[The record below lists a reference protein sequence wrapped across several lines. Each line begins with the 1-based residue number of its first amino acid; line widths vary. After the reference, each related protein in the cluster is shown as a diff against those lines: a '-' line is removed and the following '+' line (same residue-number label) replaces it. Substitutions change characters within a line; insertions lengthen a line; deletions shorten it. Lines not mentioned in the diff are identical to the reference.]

1 MAEEKRAFEAEVSKL
16 LHIVASALY
25 TDKQI
30 FLRELISNA
39 SDACERLRY
48 LALTTP
54 ELTADEPD
62 FRILV
67 TADAKKRSLSIAD
80 NGIGMN
86 REDLIANL
94 GTIARSGTVAF
105 LDQVK
110 EEREDS
116 KDPSGAVSQ
125 IGQFGV
131 GFYSVF
137 MVADKVVVT
146 SRKAGDAEA
155 WQWTSDG
162 GGEFTIAEAEREA
175 RGTTVTVHLK
185 KKETDFLDS
194 GRVREVVRTYSDH
207 IALPIVFQDGANEE
221 TLNTASA
228 LWMRPKKDITPE
240 QYTEFYRY
248 AGHAFDEPWLTL
260 HARAEGKIEYTMLL
274 FVPSARPFDLFHPD
288 RKHRVKLYV
297 KRVFITDE
305 CEDLVPPYLR
315 FVRGIVDSEDLPL
328 NISRES
334 LQHNPV
340 LARIRAAVTKRVF
353 RELDKKA
360 DKAPDEYATFWDSF
374 GAVLKEGLYEDSDQR
389 KALFRLAR
397 FRTTTSGDSLVSLSQ
412 YVERMKEGQHAI
424 YTISGDE
431 VEGLRRSPQ
440 LEGFAARGIEVLL
453 LTDAVD
459 DFWVSSAD
467 AYEGKPFKSV
477 TRGSGD
483 LDALPLAEEAQSP
496 EPEEETDGASD
507 LIALLKLTLGDTV
520 KDVRA
525 SRRLTDSAVC
535 LVADEDQMDMHLER
549 VLSRH
554 QQVTSRAS
562 RILEINT
569 AHPLIKALGTRAKTK
584 GAADELG
591 DAARLLLDQAWIAE
605 GEPLADP
612 AAFSRRMSDVMTKAL
627 AG

>member
-48 LALTTP
+48 LALTAP
-54 ELTADEPD
+54 ELTAEEPE
-62 FRILV
+62 FRIV
-67 TADAKKRSLSIAD
+67 VSAEAKKRSLSIAD

-116 KDPSGAVSQ
+116 KDASGAVSQ

-194 GRVREVVRTYSDH
+194 GRLREVVRTYADH
-207 IALPIVFQDGANEE
+207 IALPIVFKDEDKEE

-228 LWMRPKKDITPE
+228 LWTRPKRDITAE
-240 QYTEFYRY
+240 QYTEFYRH

-274 FVPSARPFDLFHPD
+274 FVPSARPFDLFDPD

-297 KRVFITDE
+297 KRVFITDD
-305 CEDLVPPYLR
+305 CEELVPPYLR

-328 NISRES
+328 NISRET
-334 LQHNPV
+334 LQHNPI
-340 LARIRAAVTKRVF
+340 LARIRGAVTKRLF
-353 RELDKKA
+353 KELEKKA
-360 DKAPDEYATFWDSF
+360 DKAPEEYAKFWDNF
-374 GAVLKEGLYEDSDQR
+374 GAVLKEGLYEDSER
-389 KALFRLAR
+389 REALFKLAR
-397 FRTTTSGDSLVSLSQ
+397 FHTTTAGDSLVSLSQ
-412 YVERMKEGQHAI
+412 Y
-424 YTISGDE
+424 S
-431 VEGLRRSPQ
+431 
-440 LEGFAARGIEVLL
+440 
-453 LTDAVD
+453 
-459 DFWVSSAD
+459 
-467 AYEGKPFKSV
+467 
-477 TRGSGD
+477 
-483 LDALPLAEEAQSP
+483 
-496 EPEEETDGASD
+496 
-507 LIALLKLTLGDTV
+507 
-520 KDVRA
+520 
-525 SRRLTDSAVC
+525 
-535 LVADEDQMDMHLER
+535 
-549 VLSRH
+549 
-554 QQVTSRAS
+554 
-562 RILEINT
+562 
-569 AHPLIKALGTRAKTK
+569 
-584 GAADELG
+584 
-591 DAARLLLDQAWIAE
+591 
-605 GEPLADP
+605 
-612 AAFSRRMSDVMTKAL
+612 
-627 AG
+627 

>member
-25 TDKQI
+25 TNKQI

-48 LALTTP
+48 LALTAP
-54 ELTADEPD
+54 ELTAEDPE
-62 FRILV
+62 FRVVV
-67 TADAKKRSLSIAD
+67 TAEAKKRLLSIAD

-94 GTIARSGTVAF
+94 GTIARSGTMAF
-105 LDQVK
+105 LDRVK

-116 KDPSGAVSQ
+116 KDTATAVSQ

-146 SRKAGDAEA
+146 SRKAGDAQA

-194 GRVREVVRTYSDH
+194 ARLREVVRTYADH
-207 IALPIVFQDGANEE
+207 IALPIVFKDGDKEE

-228 LWMRPKKDITPE
+228 LWTRPKRDITAE
-240 QYTEFYRY
+240 QYTEFYRH

-260 HARAEGKIEYTMLL
+260 HARAEGKIEYAMLL
-274 FVPSARPFDLFHPD
+274 FVPSARPFDLFDPD
-288 RKHRVKLYV
+288 RKHRIKLYV
-297 KRVFITDE
+297 KRVFITDD
-305 CEDLVPPYLR
+305 CEELVPPYLR

-340 LARIRAAVTKRVF
+340 LAHIRAAVTKRVF
-353 RELDKKA
+353 RELEKKA
-360 DKAPDEYATFWDSF
+360 DKTPEEYAKFWENF

-389 KALFRLAR
+389 EALFKLAR
-397 FRTTTSGDSLVSLSQ
+397 FHTTTSGDSLVSLGQ
-412 YVERMKEGQHAI
+412 YTERMKEGQQAI
-424 YTISGDE
+424 YTISGDDL
-431 VEGLRRSPQ
+431 EGLRRSPQ

-467 AYEGKPFKSV
+467 EHEGKPFKSV
-477 TRGSGD
+477 TRGTGD
-483 LDALPLAEEAQSP
+483 LDALPLEEEAKTA
-496 EPEEETDGASD
+496 EPEADADGASD

-535 LVADEDQMDMHLER
+535 LVADEDQMDMHIER

-554 QQVTSRAS
+554 QQVTSRAP
-562 RILEINT
+562 RILEIN
-569 AHPLIKALGTRAKTK
+569 AGHPLIKALGAQAKNK

-591 DAARLLLDQAWIAE
+591 DAAWLLLDQAWIAE

>member
-1 MAEEKRAFEAEVSKL
+1 MAEEKRAFEADVSKL

-48 LALTTP
+48 QALTAP
-54 ELTADEPD
+54 ELTADEPE
-62 FRILV
+62 FRVVV
-67 TADAKKRSLSIAD
+67 TADAKSRSLSIAD

-94 GTIARSGTVAF
+94 GTIARSGTAAF
-105 LDQVK
+105 LDQVE
-110 EEREDS
+110 EERGES
-116 KDPSGAVSQ
+116 KAPADAVSQ

-131 GFYSVF
+131 GFYSAF

-146 SRKAGDAEA
+146 SRRAGDPQA

-162 GGEFTIAEAEREA
+162 GGEFTIAEAEREG

-194 GRVREVVRTYSDH
+194 ARLREVVRTYADH
-207 IALPIVFQDGANEE
+207 IALPIVFHDGANEE

-240 QYTEFYRY
+240 QYTEFYRH

-274 FVPSARPFDLFHPD
+274 FVPSARPFDLFNPD

-297 KRVFITDE
+297 KRVFITEE

-353 RELDKKA
+353 RELEKKA

-389 KALFRLAR
+389 EALFRLAR

-412 YVERMKEGQHAI
+412 YVERMKEGQQAI

-483 LDALPLAEEAQSP
+483 LDALPL
-496 EPEEETDGASD
+496 EEETPEAEPEPDADGAGD
-507 LIALLKLTLGDTV
+507 LIALLKLTLGEAV

-554 QQVTSRAS
+554 QQVTSRAP

-569 AHPLIKALGTRAKTK
+569 GHPLIKALGARAKTK

-612 AAFSRRMSDVMTKAL
+612 AAFSRRMSEVMTKAL